1 MSNKCKYVTIA
12 GTFIAIE
19 KIEYITD
26 IIVNSNKGYS
36 FDINFTKNC
45 LTVSNL
51 SIRELRDTRKH
62 LIDYIEEV
70 NG

>member
-36 FDINFTKNC
+36 FDINFTKI
-45 LTVSNL
+45 V
-51 SIRELRDTRKH
+51 
-62 LIDYIEEV
+62 
-70 NG
+70 